1 MRQNKGKP
9 RKTQTARHLASHLSI
24 CHGERRVST
33 DRRRRAFHEP
43 DGPRVLAAQRSY
55 PPELAGRWEF
65 PGGKVEPGEAPLN
78 ALRRELREEIG
89 ADISF
94 QAPPCQHLPVPP
106 PTTAVPR
113 TPSPNTPSPRIP
125 LLGLIEGPTGDWP
138 LPGGR
143 RMRLW
148 AGYTRGEPHLGPDHL
163 ELRWLGADELESVPW
178 LEGDVQILESLAQL
192 MQSLG

>member
-1 MRQNKGKP
+1 MVNG
-9 RKTQTARHLASHLSI
+9 
-24 CHGERRVST
+24 VSALIVAAALFT
-33 DRRRRAFHEP
+33 NAP

-106 PTTAVPR
+106 PTAAVPR
-113 TPSPNTPSPRIP
+113 TPSPNTLSPRIP